1 MEKNNRTKFFIRH
14 ETTVVLHALFAVVV
28 VMIIGT
34 IAFTSARTVW
44 LWFFPTTSALV
55 LAGLLFYFL
64 EQIIGTRVYVDDEF
78 VTIYYFLRYKKIDIK
93 NIHHIDLDEY
103 SRRIRYRGREYRVRM
118 TLHMTQGKDI
128 ILNDNTTWRRTIA
141 AYMFN
146 LTESRPLSDTRIY
159 RLYLEIESKL
169 IYKPK
174 NTSQVKVIDIDSELD
189 LSDIG

>member
-1 MEKNNRTKFFIRH
+1 MEKKNRSKFFIRH

-44 LWFFPTTSALV
+44 PWFFPTTSALV

-78 VTIYYFLRYKKIDIK
+78 VTIHYFLRYKKIDIK
-93 NIHHIDLDEY
+93 YIHHIDLDEY

-169 IYKPK
+169 IYRPQ

>member
-1 MEKNNRTKFFIRH
+1 MEKKNRSKFFIRH

-44 LWFFPTTSALV
+44 PWFFATTSALV
-55 LAGLLFYFL
+55 LAGILFYFL

-78 VTIYYFLRYKKIDIK
+78 VTIHYFLRYKKIEIK

-103 SRRIRYRGREYRVRM
+103 SRRIRYRGREYRIRM

-128 ILNDNTTWRRTIA
+128 ILNDNITWRRTIA
-141 AYMFN
+141 AYILN

-169 IYKPK
+169 IYMPK